1 MSSLEVKQK
10 KKIQNVHQTKGVCE
24 KDAAVQLGLEHSGT
38 PFPTTRSAIRSA
50 LGPVLVP
57 KSQRRLCDSVC
68 RKPPCFRV
76 LVNQKETH
84 A

>member
-24 KDAAVQLGLEHSGT
+24 KEGAVQLGLEHSGN
-38 PFPTTRSAIRSA
+38 PFPMTRSAIRSA

-57 KSQRRLCDSVC
+57 KSQRQPCDSVC
-68 RKPPCFRV
+68 RKRPCFRV